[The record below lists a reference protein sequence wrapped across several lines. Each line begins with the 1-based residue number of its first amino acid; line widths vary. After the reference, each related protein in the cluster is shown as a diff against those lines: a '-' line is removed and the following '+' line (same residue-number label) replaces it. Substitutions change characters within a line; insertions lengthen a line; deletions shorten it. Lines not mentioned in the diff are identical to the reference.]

1 MNLILI
7 ILSGILYIIPF
18 FNPNLYLIS
27 WIALIPFLYSLK
39 KSNYKKIFYQAWL
52 LGFIIMLGVGYPL
65 YFPIKSFS
73 DFPSFLVTLLLVLLF
88 ALLSIIYGLW
98 GKVYKII
105 EKKNNFNP
113 LLFSLTWFGLEIIRH
128 IILNFF
134 PLGYLGYTQ
143 ANFNQ
148 IIQLADLGGV
158 FLVSFI
164 IVLINTLIF
173 KFIVTQNKKYVII
186 SVLIII
192 LVLSYGFYQINRY
205 QKIEQSLKVGII
217 QTNNNQKEKW
227 LRSNISKFNELLINN
242 DPIFNNIDLI
252 ITPESALTFDIN
264 KEQGYRDEILEKISE
279 QNKYYQIGFLASK
292 NNEKRYYNS
301 SFLIS
306 PEGKIEERYDK
317 NKLVLFGEYVIF
329 SDLIE
334 KLTGYRLNTLKA
346 GKEIETFQTK
356 FADWKT
362 VICSEILY
370 PEYVAK
376 DAVQLD
382 LIVNQSNEAW
392 FKNNQTLKNQMF
404 ASLVFRAVENRR
416 SIIKAG
422 NMTYSGIVYPSG
434 QRKKLDNKLNR
445 EVLGIKRNH
454 KKTILSYLLNIF

>member
-27 WIALIPFLYSLK
+27 WIALIPFLYSLE

-52 LGFIIMLGVGYPL
+52 LGFIIMLGVGFPL

-143 ANFNQ
+143 TNFNQ
-148 IIQLADLGGV
+148 IIQIADLGGV

-186 SVLIII
+186 SALVII

-205 QKIEQSLKVGII
+205 QKIEQNLKVGII
-217 QTNNNQKEKW
+217 QTNINQREKW
-227 LRSNISKFNELLINN
+227 LRSNISKFNDLLIN
-242 DPIFNNIDLI
+242 
-252 ITPESALTFDIN
+252 
-264 KEQGYRDEILEKISE
+264 K
-279 QNKYYQIGFLASK
+279 
-292 NNEKRYYNS
+292 
-301 SFLIS
+301 
-306 PEGKIEERYDK
+306 
-317 NKLVLFGEYVIF
+317 
-329 SDLIE
+329 
-334 KLTGYRLNTLKA
+334 
-346 GKEIETFQTK
+346 
-356 FADWKT
+356 
-362 VICSEILY
+362 
-370 PEYVAK
+370 
-376 DAVQLD
+376 
-382 LIVNQSNEAW
+382 
-392 FKNNQTLKNQMF
+392 
-404 ASLVFRAVENRR
+404 
-416 SIIKAG
+416 
-422 NMTYSGIVYPSG
+422 
-434 QRKKLDNKLNR
+434 
-445 EVLGIKRNH
+445 
-454 KKTILSYLLNIF
+454 